1 MPWSEL
7 TDNCLRRWQT
17 GQSLPTKNMSIDKLI
32 HRKASDYVAA
42 LQNPDAPELE
52 PKKNQSPPESKTAKE
67 SGPVALK
74 PHTVGRGAG
83 RPPTDGES
91 ATHHIHLRVTKQRK
105 NCYVGA
111 AHPKSL
117 AEWMTEILDKASHYE
132 SLDK

>member
-1 MPWSEL
+1 
-7 TDNCLRRWQT
+7 
-17 GQSLPTKNMSIDKLI
+17 MSIEKLI

-52 PKKNQSPPESKTAKE
+52 PRKKNHVPLETGKE

-105 NCYVGA
+105 NCWVGA
-111 AHPKSL
+111 AHPKTL
-117 AEWMTEILDKASHYE
+117 AQWMTENLDKASHYA
-132 SLDK
+132 SLEHD